1 MRNGCRPP
9 SWIIRAVAINVW
21 TRCLDPEWGQT

>member
-9 SWIIRAVAINVW
+9 SKIIRAVAINVW
-21 TRCLDPEWGQT
+21 IRCLEPECGHT